1 MRQGRL
7 GESSVDMTRLNW
19 AIGEVGRERRRK
31 RGRPGA
37 VTRRAKIQKVWVAK
51 MSGIYR
57 EEQPSSLG

>member
-19 AIGEVGRERRRK
+19 AIGEVGRERRRE

-57 EEQPSSLG
+57 EEQLSSLG